1 MCDLCCVEWMFM
13 NPSALI
19 LSYWY
24 CVSSDRKAK
33 KEIKELLFQI
43 FILAV
48 SVTSLQNTALLTLIK
63 THQII
68 TPSLYYA
75 LSL

>member
-1 MCDLCCVEWMFM
+1 VDVHEPQRLD
-13 NPSALI
+13 I
-19 LSYWY
+19 THRY

-33 KEIKELLFQI
+33 REIKELFQI

-68 TPSLYYA
+68 KPSLYYA